1 MYMLI
6 YQELTYPKPAFQL
19 FRPIPRHYQDE
30 NDRFKLFKNL
40 LLAFRWEISVGVLL
54 AVIYASL
61 NLLLS
66 QIIKEF
72 MEVMQ
77 MSETERISSY
87 VTEKFVILQLLR
99 MIFGVHMKRAFQ

>member
-1 MYMLI
+1 MRWLHLHNLKFVFNLGLSDENASTQLI
-6 YQELTYPKPAFQL
+6 YLELIYPKPAFQL

-30 NDRFKLFKNL
+30 NDRFKLFKNM
-40 LLAFRWEISVGVLL
+40 LLAFRWEISVGILL

-77 MSETERISSY
+77 MSET
-87 VTEKFVILQLLR
+87 
-99 MIFGVHMKRAFQ
+99 